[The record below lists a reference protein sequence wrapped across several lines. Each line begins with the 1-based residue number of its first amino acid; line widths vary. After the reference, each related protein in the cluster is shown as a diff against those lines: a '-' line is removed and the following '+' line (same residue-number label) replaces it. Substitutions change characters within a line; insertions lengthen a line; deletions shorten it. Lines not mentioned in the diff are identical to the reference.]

1 MLVVSELS
9 EALEADRKDRRKML
23 NAFESDLGYAKL
35 SISDFETEN
44 ENCDWLKNRF
54 ETTVKDTFEDEIADS
69 FIRLFDLCGGLGID
83 IEKHIDLKLRYNS
96 TPQEYETKLAS
107 QDYKCALCGKDANN
121 NVRRGKVEPLY
132 VDHCHKTGKVRGILC
147 DLCNKGIG
155 HMRDNEEF
163 LMAAAQY
170 IRKSRECDGLPGG
183 SPWKSYGGSSD

>member
-1 MLVVSELS
+1 MNNLNELSKKIYEGNKLRGFDVSKENIGQTLMLVVSELA
-9 EALEADRKDRRKML
+9 EALEADRKDMRKML

-96 TPQEYETKLAS
+96 TRSFKH
-107 QDYKCALCGKDANN
+107 GK
-121 NVRRGKVEPLY
+121 RY
-132 VDHCHKTGKVRGILC
+132 
-147 DLCNKGIG
+147 
-155 HMRDNEEF
+155 
-163 LMAAAQY
+163 
-170 IRKSRECDGLPGG
+170 
-183 SPWKSYGGSSD
+183 